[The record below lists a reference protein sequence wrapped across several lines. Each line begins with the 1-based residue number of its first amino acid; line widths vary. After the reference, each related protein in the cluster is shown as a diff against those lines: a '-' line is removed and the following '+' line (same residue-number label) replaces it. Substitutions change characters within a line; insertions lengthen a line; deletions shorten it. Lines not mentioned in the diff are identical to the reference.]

1 MKLGSSRR
9 INLSTCHCD
18 GNMQYASP
26 RDNRRVVNIVK
37 AKDKVLII
45 LDDCTYL
52 EAPFDVV
59 DISVKQLSS
68 DDITAIKNDVRN
80 EVMSSVLAELS
91 PIETVGG
98 DRLADAFNVN
108 Q

>member
-1 MKLGSSRR
+1 MKLGTARR
-9 INLSTCHCD
+9 INPNAGCSACGTH
-18 GNMQYASP
+18 YANP
-26 RDNRRVVNIVK
+26 CNRRNVVNIVR

-45 LDDCTYL
+45 LDDGTFL

-68 DDITAIKNDVRN
+68 DEITSIKNDVHN

-98 DRLADAFNVN
+98 GRLADAFNVN